1 MRPRRGRARVWIL
14 RGPSP
19 GSELSFDRY
28 AVRVAGGA
36 GRPARGRSLRRARR
50 GADPLASARG
60 GRLRLRVLLP
70 LDPLPV
76 RWCVAREDAGHVAHG
91 LRLHGGDDRTRA
103 SSCARLLPG
112 CVLRPSPPGR
122 PRTRCAALRLR
133 GWILPLGLHRG
144 NNSGP
149 SSLML
154 ALRFH
159 KNYMESYKRVI
170 KPPRFAAQW
179 KSCPRKDFI
188 RLSRR
193 FQGPAVLLADCAMKK
208 Q

>member
-19 GSELSFDRY
+19 GSELCLLTVTQCVWPAVL
-28 AVRVAGGA
+28 AVRPGAAASAALAEGPTRWPAPGVDGSASAFCSLSTPSRSAGVWRERMLGASLTASVFTGVTTAPGPPPAPACSRAVCSGQVPRA
-36 GRPARGRSLRRARR
+36 GREP
-50 GADPLASARG
+50 D
-60 GRLRLRVLLP
+60 
-70 LDPLPV
+70 
-76 RWCVAREDAGHVAHG
+76 
-91 LRLHGGDDRTRA
+91 
-103 SSCARLLPG
+103 
-112 CVLRPSPPGR
+112 
-122 PRTRCAALRLR
+122 ALRLR
-133 GWILPLGLHRG
+133 GWILPLGLDRG

-193 FQGPAVLLADCAMKK
+193 FQGPAVLLADRAMKK